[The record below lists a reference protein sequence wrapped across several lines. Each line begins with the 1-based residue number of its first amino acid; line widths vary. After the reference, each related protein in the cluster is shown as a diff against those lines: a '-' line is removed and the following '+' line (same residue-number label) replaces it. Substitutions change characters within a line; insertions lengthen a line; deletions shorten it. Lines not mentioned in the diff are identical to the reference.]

1 MSKERVVQIIKNLT
15 ETIDRM
21 DDKKEAILLA
31 REDMFSTPTAS
42 QYKLKKK
49 KEYLIDKYNLKEK
62 EWK

>member
-1 MSKERVVQIIKNLT
+1 MKSKAIQIVKNLT
-15 ETIDRM
+15 STIDRM
-21 DDKKEAILLA
+21 EGQKNVILLA

-42 QYKLKKK
+42 QYKLRNK

>member
-1 MSKERVVQIIKNLT
+1 MKSKAIQIVKNLT
-15 ETIDRM
+15 STIDRM
-21 DDKKEAILLA
+21 EGQKNVILLA

>member
-1 MSKERVVQIIKNLT
+1 MKKRAIQIIKNLT

-21 DDKKEAILLA
+21 ADKKEAIALA
-31 REDMFSTPTAS
+31 REDMFSLPTAS

-49 KEYLIDKYNLKEK
+49 REHLITKYNLKEK

>member
-1 MSKERVVQIIKNLT
+1 MKSRAIQIVKNLT
-15 ETIDRM
+15 STIDRM
-21 DDKKEAILLA
+21 EGQKNVILLA